1 VNALIDRCLVPV
13 SPSDARPRGMLA
25 HATYTKPNEG
35 EFIWGNYSLVRS
47 LMWLEGKG
55 AKR

>member
-1 VNALIDRCLVPV
+1 
-13 SPSDARPRGMLA
+13 MLA